1 MLRIL
6 LAPAL
11 LLFGLVWITSRSSH
25 QRSQTAPRAVG
36 GVLDLSQWDFLKDG
50 GISLDGE
57 WLFFWNQFLTESI
70 ASRDWA
76 DLQREA
82 LRIKIPGFFADAREV
97 NGESSHLPME
107 GYGSFLLRVKG
118 SPQQILPSL
127 SRTRL
132 HASSRI
138 LIFNVADPIATRNE
152 INLGQPAVD
161 PEHSI
166 PQIQTLPPTHLTIR
180 NTEDFYVLIQM
191 SNFHFSKGG
200 ISPAPF
206 LNEMHQEIEEAL
218 QERTLSTIISGI
230 ILALAFYNL
239 TFFMRNRRDKASLYL
254 CIFCVIIVWRSLC
267 PLFFN
272 GPGQFNLDVQYKT
285 YYSSMVVPLIFITS
299 FLRETF
305 ASHLSLRAFLTLT
318 AACILYG
325 GFVFLTPTAVFSK
338 TAFVGQIILLG
349 GCGMVVITAARAAWA
364 RELGGM
370 FSLIGCFC
378 LVSATTLDVLIA
390 RGILQG
396 SILNTQY
403 GLAIFLFMQSQI
415 VGIRFA
421 SAFRTAEHLSRQ
433 LRDEVDRQTRD
444 IKSILS
450 SIRQGIFSIRA
461 SNSKSDDQ
469 TSAYLEQLLGRRDV
483 TDRTIDELLLDCS
496 NLTADEKNQV
506 REAIGACLG
515 EDVLSFELNEGNLVK
530 EMSLTLPQ
538 AALNRILE
546 VDWAPILDKS
556 QRIEK
561 LLVSIRDVTDIRGYQ
576 REAQQKDQDLR
587 MLLEVLNVP
596 EDRFQRF
603 TKQARG
609 FIDEN
614 RSLLLDAS
622 TMGHD
627 LLKRLFVNMHT
638 LKGGARSYQLKS
650 LADAS
655 HQVEQTYVELR
666 QDLRRWDKESLLSE
680 IDQLEFILQTYL
692 KLAEEKLGWD
702 LNQRDIRMSKRVVER
717 AINQLELI
725 QTEHLNH
732 KEKDALNTTRSLLVT
747 HCSVRL
753 SHIVDELKPGLDSM
767 ARDLGKHMPRILI
780 DEGEVWL
787 MEKAGDVLHSCLLH
801 LFRNAMDHGLE
812 KPEERQAG
820 GKDPT
825 GMIRVRVSCEA
836 EGLVIFFAD
845 DGRGLDLKRILEK
858 GVERGLISRETQNPN
873 VVADL
878 ILRPGFSTKD
888 EVSEISGRGV
898 GMDAVRTFLQDQG
911 GSLFIELQDL
921 KDPEHVAFTLKM
933 VLPKAM
939 YVDMLL
945 AAVV

>member
-1 MLRIL
+1 
-6 LAPAL
+6 
-11 LLFGLVWITSRSSH
+11 
-25 QRSQTAPRAVG
+25 
-36 GVLDLSQWDFLKDG
+36 
-50 GISLDGE
+50 
-57 WLFFWNQFLTESI
+57 
-70 ASRDWA
+70 
-76 DLQREA
+76 
-82 LRIKIPGFFADAREV
+82 
-97 NGESSHLPME
+97 
-107 GYGSFLLRVKG
+107 
-118 SPQQILPSL
+118 
-127 SRTRL
+127 
-132 HASSRI
+132 
-138 LIFNVADPIATRNE
+138 
-152 INLGQPAVD
+152 
-161 PEHSI
+161 
-166 PQIQTLPPTHLTIR
+166 
-180 NTEDFYVLIQM
+180 
-191 SNFHFSKGG
+191 
-200 ISPAPF
+200 
-206 LNEMHQEIEEAL
+206 
-218 QERTLSTIISGI
+218 
-230 ILALAFYNL
+230 
-239 TFFMRNRRDKASLYL
+239 
-254 CIFCVIIVWRSLC
+254 
-267 PLFFN
+267 
-272 GPGQFNLDVQYKT
+272 
-285 YYSSMVVPLIFITS
+285 
-299 FLRETF
+299 
-305 ASHLSLRAFLTLT
+305 
-318 AACILYG
+318 
-325 GFVFLTPTAVFSK
+325 
-338 TAFVGQIILLG
+338 
-349 GCGMVVITAARAAWA
+349 
-364 RELGGM
+364 
-370 FSLIGCFC
+370 
-378 LVSATTLDVLIA
+378 
-390 RGILQG
+390 
-396 SILNTQY
+396 
-403 GLAIFLFMQSQI
+403 
-415 VGIRFA
+415 
-421 SAFRTAEHLSRQ
+421 
-433 LRDEVDRQTRD
+433 
-444 IKSILS
+444 
-450 SIRQGIFSIRA
+450 
-461 SNSKSDDQ
+461 
-469 TSAYLEQLLGRRDV
+469 LLGRRDV

-725 QTEHLNH
+725 QTEHLDH

-858 GVERGLISRETQNPN
+858 GVERGLISRETQDPN